1 MARTEINAEKK
12 AAVISEIKGRIQ
24 QAPAPVLLGSFFE
37 ELNDGAWS
45 SNYDFVRRVGQVL
58 KEDGFFIKSITGH
71 GTFAFHQDFEIPEI
85 AIMRV
90 SRKRIMAPKELDDF
104 FEGICN
110 TAIETG
116 YTLSMTDV
124 YNERGAEAF
133 DHPGNFVAAFKRW
146 LKKQQTGGKF
156 PKLILDGKK
165 VLGSFLGTDRAEID
179 SFLTVQE
186 RQGVIMSRADAEAD
200 KQEIA
205 ERIVAHVLEVN
216 GIVDMSSLLGQER
229 FTRVNGRAVS
239 KCEKWWK
246 IMFIK
251 ILTNDSRITIR
262 HAKRQPTL
270 LAPAGVEIP
279 SEVKRKEAGEPRK
292 KGRQEGVRYAWRQ
305 TEDGIVSYKGMM
317 STPNLDDPSWEK
329 LASVPVFLQRT
340 ARDVD
345 TVYMMHLPEN
355 KSEYAM
361 LCSNGDVYI
370 YSPK

>member
-1 MARTEINAEKK
+1 MARTEINAEQK
-12 AAVISEIKGRIQ
+12 AAVITEIKGRIQ
-24 QAPAPVLLGSFFE
+24 QASEPVLLGSFFE
-37 ELNDGAWS
+37 ELNNGAWS

-58 KEDGFFIKSITGH
+58 KDAGFFIKSITGH
-71 GTFAFHQDFEIPEI
+71 GTFAYHQDFEIPEI

-90 SRKRIMAPKELDDF
+90 SRKRMMTSEELDDL
-104 FEGICN
+104 FESICN
-110 TAIETG
+110 TATETG
-116 YTLSMTDV
+116 YTLSMTDI

-146 LKKQQTGGKF
+146 LKKQQKRGKF
-156 PKLILDGKK
+156 PELILDGKK
-165 VLGSFLGTDRAEID
+165 VLGSFLGTDKAEIA
-179 SFLTVQE
+179 SYLTVPE
-186 RQGVIMSRADAEAD
+186 RQGVVLSRADAEAD

-216 GIVDMSSLLGQER
+216 GIVDLSSLFGQEK
-229 FTRVNGRAVS
+229 FTHVNGRAVS

-246 IMFIK
+246 IMFVK
-251 ILTNDSRITIR
+251 ILSNDSRITL
-262 HAKRQPTL
+262 HHVKRQATL
-270 LAPAGVEIP
+270 LAPEGVEIL
-279 SEVKRKEAGEPRK
+279 SKVKQKEAGEPRK

-305 TEDGIVSYKGMM
+305 TDDGIVSYKGMR

-345 TVYMMHLPEN
+345 AVYMMHLPEN
-355 KSEYAM
+355 KSEYAT
-361 LCSNGDVYI
+361 LCNNGDIYI